1 MLAERRAVVGGFTNC
16 DDLAVGLGEVVGEV
30 VRHGGFR

>member
-1 MLAERRAVVGGFTNC
+1 VLAESRALVGGFANC

-30 VRHGGFR
+30 MRHDGLR